1 MSSIV
6 TPRESAPDKRPLQ
19 GRRALQAEQTRR
31 DILTAARHRFA
42 RQGYA
47 ATNLK
52 DIAADA
58 GVSVQTVYDSVGT
71 KPDLV
76 RRLNDLIDAE
86 AQVGEI
92 AATLASLVD
101 PHTIARV
108 PARITCRLVD
118 RCGDILRACLA
129 GSATE
134 PGLAG
139 LAEEG
144 GRRHLAGVTAV
155 ARQLSDIHALRAGL
169 DIDAA
174 ATTIAALSDFRVAIL
189 LIDDHHLT
197 LDQLEDWI
205 ADTTI
210 RAVFEP

>member
-1 MSSIV
+1 MISRN
-6 TPRESAPDKRPLQ
+6 PPPEKRPPQ
-19 GRRALQAEQTRR
+19 GRRALQADQTRR
-31 DILTAARHRFA
+31 DILSAARQRFA

-47 ATNLK
+47 ATTLK

-71 KPDLV
+71 KAELV

-92 AATLASLVD
+92 AATLASLDD
-101 PHTIARV
+101 PLAVARV
-108 PARITCRLVD
+108 PARITCRLID

-129 GSATE
+129 GTATE

-144 GRRHLAGVTAV
+144 GRRHRAGAASV
-155 ARQLSDIHALRAGL
+155 AQQLSVMRALRATL
-169 DIDAA
+169 DVDQA
-174 ATTIAALSDFRVAIL
+174 ATTIAALADFRVAIL
-189 LIDDHHLT
+189 LIDDHRMT
-197 LDQLEDWI
+197 LGQLEDWI

-210 RAVFEP
+210 RAIFDP

>member
-1 MSSIV
+1 MTS
-6 TPRESAPDKRPLQ
+6 REPAHEKRPLQ

-76 RRLNDLIDAE
+76 RRLNDLIDEE

-92 AATLASLVD
+92 AATLASLDD
-101 PHTIARV
+101 PLAIARV
-108 PARITCRLVD
+108 PARITCRLID
-118 RCGDILRACLA
+118 RCGDILRARASQARRQNPDSPDSPRKEGA
-129 GSATE
+129 GTGPAPLPSPDSSRTSAPSE
-134 PGLAG
+134 PRSTSIRPRPRSL
-139 LAEEG
+139 
-144 GRRHLAGVTAV
+144 
-155 ARQLSDIHALRAGL
+155 LSPTSA
-169 DIDAA
+169 
-174 ATTIAALSDFRVAIL
+174 FAIL

>member
-1 MSSIV
+1 V
-6 TPRESAPDKRPLQ
+6 TSREPSPKKRPLQ
-19 GRRALQAEQTRR
+19 GRRALQADQTRR
-31 DILTAARHRFA
+31 DILSAARRRFA

-71 KPDLV
+71 KPELL

-86 AQVGEI
+86 AQIGEI
-92 AATLASLVD
+92 AATLASLDD
-101 PHTIARV
+101 PLAIARV
-108 PARITCRLVD
+108 PARITCRLID

-129 GSATE
+129 GTATE

-144 GRRHLAGVTAV
+144 GRRHRAGAIAV
-155 ARQLSDIHALRAGL
+155 ARQLSDIGALRAAL
-169 DIDAA
+169 DVDQA

-189 LIDDHHLT
+189 LIDDHDMT
-197 LDQLEDWI
+197 LGHLEDWI

-210 RAVFEP
+210 RSVFEP